1 MKTRLLLVAA
11 PLVLVAAVAAATLP
25 GSASSAA
32 AEAVDGGITVVG
44 TAAVTSVPDRAEL
57 SFGVESQGQTAKAAL
72 AANAV
77 EMRKV
82 IAAVKAAGGTDVKTQ
97 SVSLSP
103 RYNETNEVQA
113 FVATNSV
120 SATIKNDRQGGRPDR
135 RGRDGRRQ
143 PGLRA
148 VALERRPDRAVPAGP
163 QDGGRERPRQRA
175 GARRRGEPLAR
186 PRDRDRREQQRAAA
200 ARRSSQQG
208 QRPSTRRRSSR
219 GRSRRPRRSPSP
231 SPCRRSPL
239 TAAEAADR
247 RVGHPRRSSDS
258 AQPSPGYAY
267 SSTNYLVARP
277 RPAACGAR
285 QASTRCC
292 SGGS

>member
-57 SFGVESQGQTAKAAL
+57 SFGVESQGQTARAAL

-82 IAAVKAAGGTDVKTQ
+82 IAAVKAAGGTDVRTQ

-120 SATIKNDRQGGRPDR
+120 SATIKN
-135 RGRDGRRQ
+135 
-143 PGLRA
+143 
-148 VALERRPDRAVPAGP
+148 VA
-163 QDGGRERPRQRA
+163 RA
-175 GARRRGEPLAR
+175 GALIDAAVTAGANQVYGPSLSSGDQTEQYRQALKSAVANAR
-186 PRDRDRREQQRAAA
+186 ANAQVLAAA
-200 ARRSSQQG
+200 ANLSLGRVTAIAESSSGPQ
-208 QRPSTRRRSSR
+208 
-219 GRSRRPRRSPSP
+219 
-231 SPCRRSPL
+231 PL
-239 TAAEAADR
+239 AEAANK
-247 RVGHPRRSSDS
+247 S
-258 AQPSPGYAY
+258 AALDATPVEPG
-267 SSTNYLVARP
+267 T
-277 RPAACGAR
+277 
-285 QASTRCC
+285 QQTTASVTVTF
-292 SGGS
+292 SVS